1 MCKTNQHKKRNISGF
16 VESVWCLL
24 GFLRTLLSYL
34 TLRSLTHCPPPS
46 LGWCACA
53 PLVLWLGAGAGRHL
67 RHPGLRAPGGRHHH
81 LPPALLPHVHVGE
94 AGLSVEGADGWIG
107 KYGGQHP
114 EWHQPLASQQARSVL
129 HLFLIW
135 AEIWLA
141 LPSFISLYF
150 LATNLTNHIRRMKK
164 IFLSGKA
171 SPELTAIADPSNFT
185 NHELETPASFVET
198 IHWEPM
204 CIKNILVCPIHITIT
219 LMPSFPK
226 HK

>member
-67 RHPGLRAPGGRHHH
+67 RHPGLRAPGGRHQH

-94 AGLSVEGADGWIG
+94 VGLSVEGADGWIG

-135 AEIWLA
+135 AEIYLTCFAIIYLFILLGNQYDESHSKKKENLSFWKNIIWTDSYSWPFKLCQSMLSWA
-141 LPSFISLYF
+141 RNPSSLYE
-150 LATNLTNHIRRMKK
+150 N
-164 IFLSGKA
+164 
-171 SPELTAIADPSNFT
+171 
-185 NHELETPASFVET
+185 
-198 IHWEPM
+198 
-204 CIKNILVCPIHITIT
+204 
-219 LMPSFPK
+219 
-226 HK
+226 